1 MRLERKFGSK
11 ILLLTSAIVFTAC
24 GSDLDGSLISSAE
37 VCTLTVDAVKSP
49 SAGTRALAP
58 DGNTITATWSTDD
71 RVTVLNASHAVIGTM
86 TPFSIDGSKARL
98 KAVLNSPVHKDDQ
111 LTLLFP
117 KTVRD
122 YTGQK
127 GTLDDIAS
135 NYDFATASVKVNY
148 ADDSFVSASDAHFV
162 NQQAIVRFSLQDKS
176 SNAISASSLTIAAD
190 GLRQNATTTGAITI
204 TPVSPASEIYAA
216 LSGLNGIVTLTAT
229 VGKKEYTH
237 TTSAAKFFGDGQ
249 FYSVTCKMQTEP
261 VAYTEPLT
269 LECYDPQGCR
279 VTVSAAG
286 DLEYS
291 RDGSTWKAFP
301 RQVTLNQGEK
311 VSLRGNNA
319 TQSQSSQYM
328 NIACN
333 GLCYIYGNIM
343 SLLSKEDYATMTE
356 LPYSNTFQNLFM
368 NNTFI
373 SHMEG
378 KDLVLPAKKLLS
390 NCYYQMFSG
399 CNNLNYVKCLATDI
413 SARGCTTN
421 WLKGVSRKGTF
432 VKAADFDGWST
443 FDPDNGIPE
452 GWTVLNE

>member
-1 MRLERKFGSK
+1 M
-11 ILLLTSAIVFTAC
+11 LLTSALVFTAC
-24 GSDLDGSLISSAE
+24 SSDLDGSLIPPAK

-58 DGNTITATWSTDD
+58 DGDNITATWSTDD
-71 RVTVLNASHAVIGTM
+71 RVTVLNTGNVVIGTM

-98 KAVLNSPVHKDDQ
+98 KATLNSPVHKDDQ
-111 LTLLFP
+111 LTLVFP
-117 KTVRD
+117 RSVRD

-127 GTLDDIAS
+127 GTLADIAS
-135 NYDFATASVKVNY
+135 NYDYATASVKVNY
-148 ADDSFVSASDAHFV
+148 ADDSFVSASDAYFS

-176 SNAISASSLTIAAD
+176 SKAISASSLTIAAD
-190 GLRQNATTTGAITI
+190 GLRQNATTTGPITI
-204 TPVSPASEIYAA
+204 TPVSPVSEIYAA

-229 VGKKEYTH
+229 VGTKTYTH
-237 TTSAAKFFGDGQ
+237 TTSAAKSFADGR
-249 FYSVTCKMQTEP
+249 FYTVTCKMQAEP
-261 VAYTEPLT
+261 VAYDEPLT

-286 DLEYS
+286 NLEYS
-291 RDGSTWKAFP
+291 KDGSTWRTLP
-301 RQVTLNQGEK
+301 RQGQVNLNQGEK

-333 GLCYIYGNIM
+333 GSCYIYGNIM
-343 SLLSKEDYATMTE
+343 SLLSKDNYATMTE

-368 NNTFI
+368 NNKYI
-373 SHMEG
+373 SHKEG
-378 KDLVLPAKKLLS
+378 KDLVLPAKKLKS
-390 NCYYQMFSG
+390 NCYYQMFNG
-399 CNNLNYVKCLATDI
+399 CTNLNYVKCLATDI

-421 WLKGVSRKGTF
+421 WLKGVSRNGTF

-452 GWTVLNE
+452 RWKVLSE